1 MKTKILLP
9 FFLLSIFFLTS
20 FTYPHKFYTSITQ
33 INYNDKTQSYEI
45 IMNVFWDDWEKALSE
60 IQQREV
66 RIDKPGIEQFTQE
79 YLSSHFVMKYKEKKL
94 NYKFIGLEQE
104 KDIIKLY
111 LELPHKYIEKG
122 LNIKNDCLIAEL
134 DGQVNIVNWQHQGT
148 RKTLVFKDLNQFQ
161 EIK

>member
-1 MKTKILLP
+1 M
-9 FFLLSIFFLTS
+9 
-20 FTYPHKFYTSITQ
+20 
-33 INYNDKTQSYEI
+33 

-66 RIDKPGIEQFTQE
+66 RIDKPGIEQFSEE
-79 YLSSHFVMKYKEKKL
+79 YLNPHFIFKYKEKKL
-94 NYKFIGLEQE
+94 SYKFVGLEQE
-104 KDIIKLY
+104 KDIIKIY

-122 LNIKNDCLIAEL
+122 LFIKNDCLIAEF

-148 RKTLVFKDLNQFQ
+148 RKTLIFKDLNQFQ